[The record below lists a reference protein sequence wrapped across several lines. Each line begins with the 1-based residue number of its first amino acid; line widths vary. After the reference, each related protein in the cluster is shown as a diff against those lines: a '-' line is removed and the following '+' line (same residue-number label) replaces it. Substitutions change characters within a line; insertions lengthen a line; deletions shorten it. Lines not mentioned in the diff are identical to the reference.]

1 MTTIGEEVSK
11 VRAEALKQQAEAE
24 RLVKLAEAFPD
35 LKKHT
40 GRWGKIAYYSAS
52 VNEKVIDYDQRHNCG
67 CCNDSPLEIWPFL
80 ETELGRVYSDPPS
93 FQVGERFDYGD
104 RPYPKW
110 EDSLRKAKIPE
121 SILERVQAHFDR
133 CRDEGID
140 SIRCAFSDPTEDPE
154 PFI

>member
-1 MTTIGEEVSK
+1 MTTIEEEVSK
-11 VRAEALKQQAEAE
+11 AKIEAQKQQAEAE

-40 GRWGKIAYYSAS
+40 GRWGKVAYYSAS
-52 VNEKVIDYDQRHNCG
+52 VNERVTDYDQRFNCG
-67 CCNDSPLEIWPFL
+67 CCSDSPLEIWPYL
-80 ETELGRVYSDPPS
+80 ETELGIVYSDPPS
-93 FQVGERFDYGD
+93 FQVGERFDYGA

-121 SILERVQAHFDR
+121 PLLERIKAHFDS
-133 CRDEGID
+133 CRDEGIE
-140 SIRCAFSDPTEDPE
+140 SIRHAFLNPTEEPE